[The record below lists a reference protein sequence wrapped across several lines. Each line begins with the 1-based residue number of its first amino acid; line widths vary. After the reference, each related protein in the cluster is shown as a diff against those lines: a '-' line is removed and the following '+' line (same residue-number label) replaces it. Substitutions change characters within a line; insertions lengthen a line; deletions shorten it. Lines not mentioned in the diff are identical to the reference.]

1 MRRRVE
7 EQIVLGKCVAGAAV
21 PEHAGWVTPS
31 LSVPDVEVASESV
44 WWVIVV
50 NVDQRGSLNKEP

>member
-21 PEHAGWVTPS
+21 PEHAGWATPS
-31 LSVPDVEVASESV
+31 LSVPEVEFCLGVG
-44 WWVIVV
+44 VV
-50 NVDQRGSLNKEP
+50 GNSR